1 MAEGRPE
8 APIVMI
14 CDAVVGQRE
23 SDVLVVLVDAP
34 MTRGTGLAEG
44 EIPETRPTYGGTDPI
59 DSSGVLR
66 YVRIEFTGVGFNP
79 ETQPTAFGFR
89 GVGVGTVIDHIQ
101 AHEGEDDGIEFLSGT
116 ASCTHCVSSGSKDD
130 SLDWAFGRT
139 GAAQYVFTQLDPQV
153 DNGIEG
159 RR

>member
-1 MAEGRPE
+1 MAEGRHE

-23 SDVLVVLVDAP
+23 SGVLVDAP
-34 MTRGTGLAEG
+34 MSRGTGLAEG

-79 ETQPTAFGFR
+79 ETQPTVFGFR
-89 GVGVGTVIDHIQ
+89 GVGVGTVIDQIQ
-101 AHEGEDDGIEFLSGT
+101 AHEGEDDGIEFFGGT

-130 SLDWAFGRT
+130 SLDWT
-139 GAAQYVFTQLDPQV
+139 GTAQYVFTQLDPQV
-153 DNGIEG
+153 DNGIEADG
-159 RR
+159 DS